1 MTLSKPLNQQL
12 LQRALLFSA
21 AFCTLALLLHL
32 SLGYRAKQQQLA
44 DIPQRI
50 ELQLMPM
57 LAQSVWDV
65 DQSATQQLLRDL
77 LQQDGIR
84 QISLRNNQGAVLQ
97 ELGSGDDVSH
107 VIELPVQSRRTGDQ
121 PLGLLHIGLSQTA
134 LEQQLWRDSLFTLL
148 ELLAGLVGLT
158 LLCYHFQQ
166 RRILQPL
173 QQLHGR
179 MLPAANLDDAADE
192 MASLT
197 QALQQLQQQQ
207 HGYEATHQQQ
217 ERELARHRDHLA
229 ELVAMRT
236 AELEHLSRF
245 QHLISELS
253 TRFIHLP
260 LQEQHQAVDSA
271 LERIG
276 TLLEVDR
283 CYLFRVTP
291 EMTIHDNQEWCASGV
306 KSTADFYEDYPI
318 SESLWFVPQLLRQQ
332 QLAFSSL
339 DEIPQEG
346 HHERERFA
354 EHGIQSIAVVTLS
367 HQGQLLG
374 FVGCD
379 AVSRPRAWLDK
390 ELSLLRLVGEML
402 CNVLLRKQHMEEL
415 DIAQHALAQA
425 NSKLESIANTD
436 GLTGLANR
444 RLFDQRKQLE
454 FTAACA
460 LKQPLSLLLLD
471 VDLFKAY
478 NDCFGHLEGDQC
490 LRQLA
495 HELQQQFPQ
504 EEQLVARIGGEEF
517 AVLLPRTAASNAS
530 QLAEQL
536 RQRVWQLAIP
546 HMASAVSTYVTI
558 SIGVASLDLARHD
571 SIDDLLAEA
580 DSRLYQAK
588 HQGRNRVIG
597 PDDSH

>member
-1 MTLSKPLNQQL
+1 MTLAKPLNQQL

-21 AFCTLALLLHL
+21 LFCAAALLLHMY
-32 SLGYRAKQQQLA
+32 LGHRAKQQQLA
-44 DIPQRI
+44 EVPQRI
-50 ELQLMPM
+50 EQQVMPM

-65 DQSATQQLLRDL
+65 DQAATQQLLQDL

-84 QISLRNNQGAVLQ
+84 QISLRNNQGAILL
-97 ELGSGDDVSH
+97 ELGNINGVSH
-107 VIELPVQSRRTGDQ
+107 AIELPVQSHRTGDQ
-121 PLGLLHIGLSQTA
+121 PLGMLHIGLSQAA
-134 LEQQLWRDSLFTLL
+134 LEQQLWRDNLLILL
-148 ELLAGLVGLT
+148 ELLAGLSGLT
-158 LLCYHFQQ
+158 VLCYRFQQ
-166 RRILQPL
+166 QRFLQPL
-173 QQLHGR
+173 RQLQER
-179 MLPAANLDDAADE
+179 ILPAANLDAEDE
-192 MASLT
+192 ISALST
-197 QALQQLQQQQ
+197 ALQQLQQQQ
-207 HGYEATHQQQ
+207 QGYEATHLRQ
-217 ERELARHRDHLA
+217 EHELARHRDHLA

-260 LQEQHQAVDSA
+260 LEEQHQAVDSA

-306 KSTADFYEDYPI
+306 KSTAGFYEDYPI
-318 SESLWFVPQLLRQQ
+318 SESLWFVPQLMRQQ
-332 QLAFSSL
+332 LLAFSSL

-346 HHERERFA
+346 HYERERFA

-367 HQGQLLG
+367 HQGQVLG

-379 AVSRPRAWLDK
+379 AVNRSRSWLDK

-415 DIAQHALAQA
+415 DNAQHALAQA
-425 NSKLESIANTD
+425 NAKLESIANTD

-444 RLFDQRKQLE
+444 RLFDLRKQQE
-454 FTAACA
+454 FSAACS
-460 LKQPLSLLLLD
+460 LQQPLSVLLLD

-495 HELQQQFPQ
+495 SELQQQFPHD
-504 EEQLVARIGGEEF
+504 EELVARIGGEEF
-517 AVLLPRTAASNAS
+517 AVLLPRTDSEHAL
-530 QLAEQL
+530 QQAEQL

-546 HMASAVSTYVTI
+546 HMASAVSTHVTI
-558 SIGVASLDLARHD
+558 SIGVASLDLSRHD

-588 HQGRNRVIG
+588 HQGRNRVVG
-597 PDDSH
+597 P